1 MVFILAFQFTFF
13 LETFI
18 LGIVFQI
25 TEKKQRNKSKQ
36 LFDVIID
43 SLKGLGYTVGLF
55 LSLRSEKKLKQ
66 KSNLN

>member
-13 LETFI
+13 LGTFI
-18 LGIVFQI
+18 LDIVFQI

-43 SLKGLGYTVGLF
+43 DP
-55 LSLRSEKKLKQ
+55 
-66 KSNLN
+66 